1 MVCDDIEG
9 PLVLWLQGGPG
20 WPSMFGMFKENGPF
34 SIHVERKGNNKKIRD
49 NFRPHPIWMILSEEG
64 RKVCS
69 KLMRNPDSWHQ
80 DASMLYIDSPVRVG
94 RAGFHNFIIKII
106 FRLLDIHHW
115 MQKLKNYLAYII
127 CSIHMYVRA
136 EGNREIWAKVEVRWE
151 QDSPTPKAPPTN
163 QPQMHRC
170 LAVQCHIICLPCLT
184 CSPAGGSSFGWGTQ
198 ASTFLSGRIF
208 KYKFSF
214 RQFFI
219 LIPHYIPG
227 FNPATNPFFVFGES
241 YGGPHV
247 LQLAVGSGWCWCRK
261 CGDDDVGIFMLMA
274 YKLEEIK
281 YCLESFQ
288 LGFNHL
294 WGFANMWWGCQSMKR
309 WRR

>member
-1 MVCDDIEG
+1 
-9 PLVLWLQGGPG
+9 
-20 WPSMFGMFKENGPF
+20 
-34 SIHVERKGNNKKIRD
+34 
-49 NFRPHPIWMILSEEG
+49 
-64 RKVCS
+64 
-69 KLMRNPDSWHQ
+69 
-80 DASMLYIDSPVRVG
+80 
-94 RAGFHNFIIKII
+94 
-106 FRLLDIHHW
+106 
-115 MQKLKNYLAYII
+115 
-127 CSIHMYVRA
+127 
-136 EGNREIWAKVEVRWE
+136 
-151 QDSPTPKAPPTN
+151 
-163 QPQMHRC
+163 MHRC
-170 LAVQCHIICLPCLT
+170 LAVQRHILYSPCLT

-247 LQLAVGSGWCWCRK
+247 LQLAVGSGWCWCWK
-261 CGDDDVGIFMLMA
+261 CGDDDGVRIFMLMA

-294 WGFANMWWGCQSMKR
+294 CTVSQQQFQPRLQITQDFIFDKLICYSYVQEYVIE
-309 WRR
+309 